1 MHRIGYRAISVA
13 AITSMFV
20 ATSWAVAFAVVYDDT
35 CNASGDACMWKNG
48 PFVVPLAA
56 ATVSD
61 HTYTN
66 EDWPNTTQT
75 LNDSAS
81 SLRNKFDVK
90 DVVWFKDAD
99 YSGLS
104 ICVDHETGVS
114 TLGVNLNDE
123 LTAHAISVG
132 STC

>member
-1 MHRIGYRAISVA
+1 MRQPRDRVIALS
-13 AITSMFV
+13 AITAILV
-20 ATSWAVAFAVVYDDT
+20 ATSWAVALAVSYDDT
-35 CNASGDACMWKNG
+35 CNASGDACLWKNG

-56 ATVSD
+56 TGVSD

-66 EDWPNTTQT
+66 DDWPNTTAT

-99 YSGLS
+99 YAGAS
-104 ICVDHETGVS
+104 ICVDHEDAVS
-114 TLGVNLNDE
+114 TLGPNLNDE
-123 LTAHAISVG
+123 LSSHAVSVG
-132 STC
+132 TTC